1 MTPKEAERL
10 LNSFYDMPEQIA
22 QLRDEIATLYADR
35 NAASVPALS
44 EYYREEIEAKQAQL
58 EHIQR
63 TYHTLQPCK
72 AVPFGLPSCR
82 ACLFRPQGYTGAG
95 ELAAP
100 PDMVHNRCGN
110 GYERNASTGPRFQN
124 IEKDHRNSDAR
135 KINSGHGNARISASR

>member
-63 TYHTLQPCK
+63 TYHTLQPVLAK
-72 AVPFGLPSCR
+72 LSRLDYRLA
-82 ACLFRPQGYTGAG
+82 
-95 ELAAP
+95 ELAYLGPKDTRERESWLRRPTWYTIAAEM
-100 PDMVHNRCGN
+100 DMS
-110 GYERNASTGPRFQN
+110 ETQ
-124 IEKDHRNSDAR
+124 AR
-135 KINSGHGNARISASR
+135 VRASRILKKITEIPMPEK